1 MSTLPMHHASLLAC
15 LFAAFPCPPGQG
27 AWEGRCLSRYE
38 WTTDEDRC
46 PDGVVLT
53 PDGADGP
60 RCVSCDQEIAMQQP
74 LNHCAGVRL
83 RKATA
88 SMQESYDALVRDFP
102 ARAPELRKSQIDWKR
117 KVDAACRTGMAGGSL
132 APLVEASCRTG
143 RTEKRTRELGQLRQN
158 WTASPPR

>member
-1 MSTLPMHHASLLAC
+1 MLAVAAATKPAAS
-15 LFAAFPCPPGQG
+15 PCPPGQG

-38 WTTDEDRC
+38 WTTDEARC

-53 PDGADGP
+53 PEGGDGP

-88 SMQESYDALVRDFP
+88 VMQERLDALARDFP
-102 ARAPELRKSQIDWKR
+102 AKAGELRKGQADWQR
-117 KVDAACRTGMAGGSL
+117 KCDAACRTGMAGGSM
-132 APLVEASCRTG
+132 APFVEASCRTG
-143 RTEKRTRELGQLRQN
+143 RTEKRTRELAGMRKS
-158 WTASPPR
+158 WSTTTPR